1 METDRTDEA
10 HLQPYRDA
18 VRRFGPTFE
27 ATLWGTED
35 AQRLRFDV
43 LIDMIGLDVVTGHET
58 DHHAEAPA
66 LLDIGC
72 GRGDLAARLIE
83 RRIAFSRY
91 EGVDALPEMIEAAG
105 ARSLPRCAFSVMNVM
120 RAMEQLAA
128 FKPDYC
134 FISGTLNTMD
144 DAAARRLVHGAFDA
158 AAQGVAFNFL
168 SDRHDPKWNAQPLG
182 PARRFNTLE
191 WLDWAFSL
199 SSRISFAQDY
209 LDGHDATIVMRH

>member
-1 METDRTDEA
+1 MEADRTDEA

-43 LIDMIGLDVVTGHET
+43 LIDMIGLATGERD
-58 DHHAEAPA
+58 DHAPA

-83 RRIAFSRY
+83 RCIAFSRY
-91 EGVDALPEMIEAAG
+91 VGLDALPEMIDAAN
-105 ARSLPRCAFSVMNVM
+105 ARNLARCEFKVMNVV
-120 RAMEQLAA
+120 RDAKSLEA
-128 FKPDYC
+128 FQPDYC
-134 FISGTLNTMD
+134 LISGTMNTMD
-144 DAAARRLVHGAFDA
+144 DATAKRLVHAAFEA

-182 PARRFNTLE
+182 PARRFETLA

-199 SSRISFAQDY
+199 SPRVSFAQDY
-209 LDGHDATIVMRH
+209 LDGHDATIAIRH